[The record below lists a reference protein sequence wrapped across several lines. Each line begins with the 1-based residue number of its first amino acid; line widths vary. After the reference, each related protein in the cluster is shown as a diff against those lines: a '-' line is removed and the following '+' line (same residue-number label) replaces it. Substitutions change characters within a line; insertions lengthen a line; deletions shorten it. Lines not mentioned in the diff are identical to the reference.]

1 MISTFYN
8 NILFSKLPD
17 VLQSSYGQK
26 YIILT
31 LNPIVELYEDS
42 KNILSITQH
51 RMLYIDN
58 KNEETKELE
67 SPNKEMLNAL
77 ARKKL

>member
-1 MISTFYN
+1 M
-8 NILFSKLPD
+8 
-17 VLQSSYGQK
+17 LQSSYGQK

>member
-1 MISTFYN
+1 
-8 NILFSKLPD
+8 
-17 VLQSSYGQK
+17 
-26 YIILT
+26 
-31 LNPIVELYEDS
+31 
-42 KNILSITQH
+42 
-51 RMLYIDN
+51 MLYIDN